1 MTQCMMNQNLALES
15 CPSEADEKEFEALFN
30 SIYKPLLDHK
40 VDLALKSEIESAQN
54 TPEYEEIFRGCVHLI
69 FENTLKSAME
79 STYRK
84 MIDSMFYE
92 ELEKTHQAYM
102 DSMDSFKK

>member
-40 VDLALKSEIESAQN
+40 VNLALKSEIESTQN
-54 TPEYEEIFRGCVHLI
+54 V
-69 FENTLKSAME
+69 
-79 STYRK
+79 
-84 MIDSMFYE
+84 
-92 ELEKTHQAYM
+92 
-102 DSMDSFKK
+102 KKISEGVFI

>member
-1 MTQCMMNQNLALES
+1 MES
-15 CPSEADEKEFEALFN
+15 CLLETDETEFEALFD
-30 SIYKPLLDHK
+30 SIYEPLLDQK
-40 VDLALKSEIESAQN
+40 VDLALKSEIELAQN
-54 TPEYEEIFRGCVHLI
+54 TPEYEEIFRRCIHLI

-102 DSMDSFKK
+102 DSMDNFQK